1 VWRRHPAAGEARG
14 GVWRQRRR
22 LAAED
27 AFGGG
32 GQWPTAVEGMMPR
45 PPSVGGSEEVE
56 EEGGCGR
63 GAEEGELSGGGRREG
78 R

>member
-1 VWRRHPAAGEARG
+1 
-14 GVWRQRRR
+14 
-22 LAAED
+22 
-27 AFGGG
+27 
-32 GQWPTAVEGMMPR
+32 MMPR